1 MQDHKSDKESGQE
14 SSVEVQVTL
23 LDGGQENIC
32 ISERCLGQELFALVT
47 KKIGV
52 FEYEYFGLLYCDFE
66 GNKCWID
73 NNKPLTKALRNS
85 NDLTR
90 YLYALQIRNDFFQ
103 GLLHSNR
110 NTSLLLAAFIAQSQ
124 LGDFQETECRSY
136 AYLKKHHM
144 FRTAPDSYL
153 MRLMELHQT
162 LMTSFFHNQMVRNY
176 SLMGKCVIGGNELYS
191 KHTICSIHAA

>member
-85 NDLTR
+85 STRPLEFLFAVKFFTPYPNLLEDDLTR
-90 YLYALQIRNDFFQ
+90 YYM
-103 GLLHSNR
+103 H
-110 NTSLLLAAFIAQSQ
+110 
-124 LGDFQETECRSY
+124 CRS
-136 AYLKKHHM
+136 
-144 FRTAPDSYL
+144 
-153 MRLMELHQT
+153 E
-162 LMTSFFHNQMVRNY
+162 MTSFRVYCTATVTLVFFWQHSLHNLNW
-176 SLMGKCVIGGNELYS
+176 VIFRRQNADL
-191 KHTICSIHAA
+191 TPI